1 MATDLLLGGGIGGVG
16 GSLGARTMPSHADE
30 AARLTS
36 RANEVHQVLDPIAQG
51 RRTTAA
57 LGTREGTDILGAGA
71 QRDLSPAQR
80 AALHDGELAAKLPGE
95 HAEVTVMNHANQAG
109 LHPRDIGVSRDLPR
123 LPDRDRELGRPGDRR
138 LQRGM
143 ARLTSRCCD
152 MTKPPCWTS

>member
-1 MATDLLLGGGIGGVG
+1 MA
-16 GSLGARTMPSHADE
+16 LGARTMPSHADE

-36 RANEVHQVLDPIAQG
+36 RANEVHQVLDPIAQS

-71 QRDLSPAQR
+71 IRDLSPAQR

-109 LHPRDIGVSRDLPR
+109 LHPRDIGVSRVIC
-123 LPDRDRELGRPGDRR
+123 PDCRIAIENSGGRVTGDYT
-138 LQRGM
+138 
-143 ARLTSRCCD
+143 AEWPD
-152 MTKPPCWTS
+152 